1 MGISSSM
8 YVALTGLRVSQA
20 AMETASHNIANVNTV
35 GYSRQRVNVSTLPT
49 QSMSYGQLGLGA
61 QIDNVSRYHDQFLTR
76 SLIMTGSTL
85 GHDVALKSAMDNLE
99 LFFNE
104 SDGGGIN
111 QAMNDFFASW
121 EQLADE
127 PSNKPT
133 REELVQYTESL
144 AKQIALRRNDL
155 DALRVDTNKRIDDGV
170 KEVNTLIGE
179 IARLNQEITVVED
192 PTLNREANDLR
203 DTREEL
209 TRQLGEYMN
218 IEYYED
224 PHDGQWTITASN
236 GIPLVLKDRAFT
248 LTTNT
253 KSNGDVEIRTT
264 HNQYWLEEISPAVTT
279 GAIGGW
285 LEFRDVTLDDA
296 YKQFDS
302 FADGLIFA
310 INDQHAQGA
319 GQSLFTEAQATTL
332 NSNRAYLEV
341 DFAGDDN
348 GLRLSS
354 WVPHV
359 TSKEPYGA
367 YDDPDNI
374 SVKFQKAEKNTSEIT
389 SEVIFNNDPAVT
401 RWEITITLPV
411 DRNGHISATAQDV
424 AEYINSERSTSA
436 LDGLNY
442 LPPRTSQW
450 KVGDFLAAE
459 GVSNDGMTGLIS
471 FDGATYPV
479 NQGQYLSL
487 SRDLRY
493 TLPQGHHLSYGL
505 DYAQLTTT
513 FKHTNNDLTFTA
525 IAQGAAGENLAV
537 EFVSAGANQPLRVS
551 VIDAETGIIYT
562 DPNQVANQVPSPR
575 LTLSVQLATDA
586 NGQILTTAGDV
597 VAAVNSHNVART
609 LVAAQT
615 PTEETGLGLVE
626 EMDKTY
632 LDRSGYFTVVVY
644 PENGEPQ
651 FHQVTV
657 NPTDTMADVISQIG
671 DTFDSGIPGLRIEM
685 ATDRHGQD
693 SLRLIADDN
702 VQFGFAGD
710 NSGFLAAMGLNTI
723 LTGSNGANIG
733 VNQTVV
739 TNRNFLNAG
748 HIDSNGVIAEGDN
761 VNALGMTDVKD
772 RRYAFYH
779 QPQATLGTEFN
790 AIYANIGSQTQAAT
804 RDYEFTENLMTGLQD
819 RQDSIAGVN
828 LDEELANILKFQYMY
843 QASAKIISTIDS
855 MMETLLA
862 MR

>member
-1 MGISSSM
+1 M

-20 AMETASHNIANVNTV
+20 AMETASHNIANVNTA

-49 QSMSYGQLGLGA
+49 QNKTFGQLGLGA
-61 QIDNVSRYHDQFLTR
+61 QVDNVMRYHDQFLTR

-85 GHDVALKSAMDNLE
+85 GHDVAVKSAMDNLE

-104 SDGGGIN
+104 SNGGGVN

-121 EQLADE
+121 DQLADE
-127 PSNKPT
+127 ANNKPT
-133 REELVQYTESL
+133 REELVQYAQSL

-155 DALRVDTNKRIDDGV
+155 DALRTDTNKRIDDGV
-170 KEVNTLIGE
+170 KEVNTLIAE
-179 IARLNQEITVVED
+179 IASLNQQITAVED

-224 PHDGQWTITASN
+224 PHDGQWTIMSSN
-236 GIPLVLKDRAFT
+236 GIPLVLKERSFP

-264 HNQYWLEEISPAVTT
+264 HNQYWLEEISPSVTS

-285 LEFRDVTLDDA
+285 LEFRDVILDDA

-310 INDQHAQGA
+310 LNDQHAQGA
-319 GQSLFTEAQATTL
+319 GQSLFSEVEATTL
-332 NSNRAYLEV
+332 ISNRSYLEV
-341 DFAGDDN
+341 DFPGDDN
-348 GLRLSS
+348 GLRLAS
-354 WVPHV
+354 WVPHLA
-359 TSKEPYGA
+359 SQEPYGA
-367 YDDPDNI
+367 YNDPDNI
-374 SVKFQKAEKNTSEIT
+374 SIKFVKGQRDSSEIMSEVKFND
-389 SEVIFNNDPAVT
+389 DPAVMG
-401 RWEITITLPV
+401 WEITVTLPV
-411 DRNGHISATAQDV
+411 DRNGAVSVTAADL
-424 AEYINSERSTSA
+424 AEYINSERSSSP
-436 LDGLNY
+436 LNGVNY

-450 KVGDFLAAE
+450 KIGDFINAE
-459 GVSNDGMTGLIS
+459 GVANDGMTGLIS
-471 FDGATYPV
+471 FDNPTYPSLK
-479 NQGQYLSL
+479 NEFLSF
-487 SRDLRY
+487 SRDLQY

-505 DYAQLTTT
+505 EYAQLTTT
-513 FKHTNNDLTFTA
+513 FKHTDNDIIFSS
-525 IAQGAAGENLAV
+525 IAKGEAGENLAV
-537 EFVSAGANQPLRVS
+537 EFVNNGANQPLRVY
-551 VIDAETGIIYT
+551 VMDAETGHIVT
-562 DPNQVANQVPSPR
+562 DPNQVPDHK

-586 NGQILTTAGDV
+586 NGQVITTAGDV
-597 VAAVNSHNVART
+597 VAAVNSHFVART

-615 PTEETGLGLVE
+615 PAEETGLGLVM

-632 LDRSGYFTVVVY
+632 LDRSGQFTLVTY
-644 PENGEPQ
+644 PEDGEPL
-651 FHQVTV
+651 FHKITV
-657 NPTDTMADVISQIG
+657 NPTDTIEDVIEQIG
-671 DTFDSGIPGLRIEM
+671 LTFDSGVPGLRLEM

-693 SLRLIADDN
+693 SLRIIADDN
-702 VQFGFAGD
+702 VKFGFAGD
-710 NSGFLAAMGLNTI
+710 TSGFLAAIGLNT
-723 LTGSNGANIG
+723 LFTGSDSADIG
-733 VNQTVV
+733 VNQTVIV
-739 TNRNFLNAG
+739 NRDFLNAG

-761 VNALGMTDVKD
+761 TNALGMTDVKD

-790 AIYANIGSQTQAAT
+790 AIYANIGSVTQAAT
-804 RDYEFTENLMTGLQD
+804 RDYEFTENLMQGLQD

-828 LDEELANILKFQYMY
+828 LDEELADILRFQYMY

-862 MR
+862 MK